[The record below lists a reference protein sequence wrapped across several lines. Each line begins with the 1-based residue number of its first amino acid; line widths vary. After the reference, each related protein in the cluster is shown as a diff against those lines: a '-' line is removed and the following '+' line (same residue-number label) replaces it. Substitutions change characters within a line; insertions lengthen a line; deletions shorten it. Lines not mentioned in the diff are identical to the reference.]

1 MLSDIEIERNH
12 TPKNISEIAAKLGL
26 SENDIEMY
34 GKLKAKV
41 NYSAAMRIL
50 EKPIKAKTILVT
62 AMTPTPAG
70 EGKTL
75 TSIGLADALNI
86 KDKNACLALREP
98 SLGPVYGKKGSAT
111 GGGFS
116 QVTPMEDINLHFTG
130 DLHAITSA
138 NNLISSLID
147 NHIFQGNQLKIKNVT
162 WRRCVD
168 LNDRALRN
176 VTLENRKE
184 SFSITAA
191 SEIMAILGLST
202 SIENLRFRIGNII
215 IGQDENGR
223 DIFFRELKS
232 VDAVLLLLKNAI
244 CPNIVQTLEG
254 TPAFIH
260 CGPFAN
266 IAYGCNSVLATGL
279 AQRLSEY
286 VITEAGF
293 AADLGMEK
301 FIDIKCRSTD
311 IINPPNCIVLVAT
324 IRALKMHG
332 RVSKSDLNREN
343 VEAVES
349 GFENLLAHI
358 QNIKKIGIPFVIA
371 INKFETD
378 SSEELKKL
386 ENLLQPYYYAVTT
399 NYIDGGKGSLKLADK
414 VIELCKEKSKLNYF
428 YNLEDNLVTK
438 IKKLAKEVYR
448 AKDVVYNDEIFPLIN
463 KYMDYHCPICVSKTQ
478 NSISDDKNILG
489 NPLFSNYT
497 FRVTD
502 IKYYSGAGFLVVFAG
517 DIIDMPGLPKTP
529 NATKIKIDNNLVVS
543 GLV

>member
-86 KDKNACLALREP
+86 KNKNACLALREP

-223 DIFFRELKS
+223 DIYFRELDS

-244 CPNIVQTLEG
+244 CPNIVQTLKG

-279 AQRLSEY
+279 SQRLSDY
-286 VITEAGF
+286 VVTEAGF

-332 RVSKSDLNREN
+332 GVSKSDLNREN

-358 QNIKKIGIPFVIA
+358 QNIKKTGIPFVVA

-386 ENLLQPYYYAVTT
+386 ENLLQPYHYAVTT
-399 NYIDGGKGSLKLADK
+399 NYVDGGKGSLKLADK

-428 YNLEDNLVTK
+428 YNLEDSLVTK
-438 IKKLAKEVYR
+438 IKKLTKEVYQ
-448 AKDVVYNDEIFPLIN
+448 AQDVVYNDEVFPLIN
-463 KYMDYHCPICVSKTQ
+463 KYMYYHCPICVSKTQ

-489 NPLFSNYT
+489 NPLFANYI

-529 NATKIKIDNNLVVS
+529 NATKIKIDNDLTVS